1 MVFLFSHYF
10 LLSGF
15 NKYLNGVKFWLW
27 SQKGPFLHL
36 LRGNC
41 SKFNLIMKLLD
52 DTLAGITTTC

>member
-1 MVFLFSHYF
+1 MA
-10 LLSGF
+10 
-15 NKYLNGVKFWLW
+15 LNFGYGHK
-27 SQKGPFLHL
+27 KDPFLHL